1 MAHTFIPPCLMVL
14 MYLLPLC
21 SGQPSCRNRCGESYH
36 RGNRCH
42 CDYSCIVHNEC
53 CGDYESLCTTGDS
66 CKGRCG
72 ESFKRGRQCHCDAEC
87 TQYNQCCPD
96 YVGNCGKAESADA
109 GSTPSPKNGEGYEP
123 PKPNTPK
130 TDSTPESTAVPQRSE
145 QYLQDTSGMESSSVS
160 GDGDGSFQENQ
171 SGSSPETT
179 TLSSGRDVTTIS
191 ATSNPTAT
199 VTPADEPSDPE
210 PFTKGN
216 DPDVNMSSGGGENS
230 PSAEPS
236 GHIPEGIE
244 EVTPDPS
251 LGSRSFVFTENPT
264 DADTQGSDTEGSDTP
279 SSEKSV
285 AGTPPTD
292 QKLDETNSE
301 DLANGT
307 LSQEESLH
315 NPDSSS
321 SNNGNLAPLSS
332 DEFSSTHSPETMPS
346 NEKTSPT
353 PQQPT
358 TPGSSVPNVSADT
371 VNISGDAPDD
381 TSLPET
387 PPAEVDSQTE
397 PVPSALD
404 TPSADDMAAST
415 AQPERPAADQP
426 ATADAERQ
434 DGRGDSGDPSSVAVD
449 PIASTGKPS
458 KPEMQTNGTEALKT
472 DDPTDS
478 DYLADSSND
487 TDLCNGQPISGL
499 TTLRNGTIAVFRGH
513 YFWMLDDNRVPGPA
527 RSIREVWGI
536 PSPIDT
542 VFTRCNCQGKTYF
555 FKGNNYWRFE
565 NDVMDP
571 GYPQSISAGFSGL
584 AGKITAALAVPEYGR
599 RSESVFFFKQGGL
612 LQRYG
617 FKYGTSPTCGQRP
630 RYMVVTVRSR
640 HARQAGKEDG
650 LEREIKI
657 TWKGPTLV
665 TSAVSVPTPRT
676 PNGYVYYI
684 FSRTKYYNI
693 KVDGDQPALA
703 SPEPSQSQENSAKS
717 WFNCP

>member
-1 MAHTFIPPCLMVL
+1 MAHTFIPLVL

-21 SGQPSCRNRCGESYH
+21 TGQLSCRNRCGESYH

-42 CDYSCIVHNEC
+42 CDYSCVVHSEC
-53 CGDYESLCTTGDS
+53 CGDYESSCTTGDS

-72 ESFKRGRQCHCDAEC
+72 ESFKRGRQCHCDAKC

-96 YVGNCGKAESADA
+96 YVGNCGKVESADA
-109 GSTPSPKNGEGYEP
+109 GSTPSPKNDEGYEP
-123 PKPNTPK
+123 PKPNTPR
-130 TDSTPESTAVPQRSE
+130 TDLTLESTAVPQSSE
-145 QYLQDTSGMESSSVS
+145 QYLQDASGVDSGSVPR
-160 GDGDGSFQENQ
+160 DGDGSLQEHQ
-171 SGSSPETT
+171 SASSPETT
-179 TLSSGRDVTTIS
+179 TLSSDRGVTAIS
-191 ATSNPTAT
+191 ATGNPAARTTAA
-199 VTPADEPSDPE
+199 PADEPSDPE
-210 PFTKGN
+210 TFTKEN

-236 GHIPEGIE
+236 GQVPEGIE
-244 EVTPDPS
+244 EVTPDPA
-251 LGSRSFVFTENPT
+251 LGSGSFVFTEKPT
-264 DADTQGSDTEGSDTP
+264 DADTQRSDTRGSDTP

-285 AGTPPTD
+285 AGTAPAD

-301 DLANGT
+301 DPANGT
-307 LSQEESLH
+307 LSQMESLH
-315 NPDSSS
+315 NPDSISS
-321 SNNGNLAPLSS
+321 KDGNLAPLSS
-332 DEFSSTHSPETMPS
+332 DDTHNPETTPS
-346 NEKTSPT
+346 NEKASPT

-358 TPGSSVPNVSADT
+358 TPGSSVPNASPDT
-371 VNISGDAPDD
+371 VNISSDESND
-381 TSLPET
+381 TSPTET
-387 PPAEVDSQTE
+387 PPAEVESQTE
-397 PVPSALD
+397 PVLSVD
-404 TPSADDMAAST
+404 AST
-415 AQPERPAADQP
+415 PRPERPAADQP
-426 ATADAERQ
+426 ATADVEHQ
-434 DGRGDSGDPSSVAVD
+434 DGRGDSGDPSTVAVD
-449 PIASTGKPS
+449 PVAFTGKPS
-458 KPEMQTNGTEALKT
+458 KPEMQTIGTEAPKT

-478 DYLADSSND
+478 EHLADNSNG
-487 TDLCNGQPISGL
+487 TDLCDGQPISGL

-571 GYPQSISAGFSGL
+571 GYPQTISTGFSGL
-584 AGKITAALAVPEYGR
+584 AGKITAALTVPEYGR

-640 HARQAGKEDG
+640 HARQAEDG

-657 TWKGPTLV
+657 TWKGFPTLV
-665 TSAVSVPTPRT
+665 TSAISVPTPRK
-676 PNGYVYYI
+676 PNGYHHYI
-684 FSRTKYYNI
+684 FSKTKYYNI

-703 SPEPSQSQENSAKS
+703 SPEPSQPQENSAKS